1 MSIASKDRDNLHR
14 LASRGGSVVG
24 GAPAPTSRRRRLVA
38 LLLCLFLGLLGAH
51 RFYVGKWLSG
61 IIWILSLGIIGCG
74 VLLDLL
80 FILTG
85 FFDDADGNVLRN
97 W

>member
-1 MSIASKDRDNLHR
+1 MSIASKDRDNLRR
-14 LASRGGSVVG
+14 LASRVGSVVG
-24 GAPAPTSRRRRLVA
+24 GAPAPTSCRRRLVA

-74 VLLDLL
+74 VLLRSLSPASGAQAAL
-80 FILTG
+80 G
-85 FFDDADGNVLRN
+85 